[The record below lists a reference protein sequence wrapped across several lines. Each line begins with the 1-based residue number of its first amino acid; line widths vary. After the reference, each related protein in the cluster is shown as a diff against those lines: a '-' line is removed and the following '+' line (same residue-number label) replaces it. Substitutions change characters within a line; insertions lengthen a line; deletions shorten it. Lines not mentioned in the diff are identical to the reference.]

1 MEKQVF
7 YFLLSL
13 SSHIQELSFREL
25 ILSMPKILLVHGPNL
40 NLLGSREPEK
50 YGTTT
55 LSDIESN
62 ARNQVLE
69 FDPQSQFFSFQH
81 NHEGSIVDRIHEA
94 KTQGVD
100 FIVINAGAYTH
111 TSVAIR
117 DAILGVDIP
126 FIELHIT
133 NVHAR
138 EEFRHK
144 SFLADKAVAVISG
157 LGPIYGYKAAV
168 DFALNYKKK

>member
-1 MEKQVF
+1 MVK
-7 YFLLSL
+7 
-13 SSHIQELSFREL
+13 
-25 ILSMPKILLVHGPNL
+25 KILLLHGPNL

-55 LSDIESN
+55 LKQIEQN
-62 ARNQVLE
+62 ALNQV
-69 FDPQSQFFSFQH
+69 QQH
-81 NHEGSIVDRIHEA
+81 SSDATIYFHQDNHEGGLVDRIHQARAE
-94 KTQGVD
+94 GVE

-126 FIELHIT
+126 FVELHIT

-144 SFLADKAVAVISG
+144 SYLVDKAVAIISG
-157 LGPIYGYKAAV
+157 LGPIYGYKAAIE
-168 DFALNYKKK
+168 FALNYERK